1 MSKVITD
8 TKLGE
13 DLYAE
18 NEKFFDGTAIV
29 TAATFT
35 SSAVRFHQTLGGVE
49 AKVIASAAFTIAD
62 TETVTVNVLTSST
75 IDGSFVQSAVIG
87 LTTASGS
94 TAIAA
99 GDILGSY
106 IKPAEITGEYYA
118 KFTVVPS
125 AAMTGAA
132 VDGYIV
138 EV

>member
-1 MSKVITD
+1 MSKEIKSTE
-8 TKLGE
+8 LGT

-49 AKVIASAAFTIAD
+49 AKVIASADFTIAD

-75 IDGSFVQSAVIG
+75 IDGTFVQSAVIG
-87 LTTASGS
+87 LTTASGA
-94 TAIAA
+94 TAITA
-99 GDILGSY
+99 GDVLGSY